1 MKKHLAIAIVS
12 GFVLQAQALVPR
24 DELCQKG
31 GDLKRAVDEG
41 FGIVVEV
48 KTDSAGALSAETEY
62 ALDVLP
68 GGRKAVVDWQSED
81 LRSVELF
88 EAAMKRRPALF
99 EKCHIYVCTN
109 ALAGKIQSC
118 FIWPRHMRSYRI
130 SESAVDAMGRHRRG
144 EYGIVVRDAA
154 KIHAEIVELEGDAAL
169 DDGKLGLARAVDK
182 VFLPNNPSAMTRDSV
197 YSRFAGMDAAADS
210 KWRSLAS
217 RREYDDYRR
226 RLREKMLAAIGPL
239 PERTPLNFK
248 SHRTVRREGF
258 RVEHVT
264 FESMPGLVIPAYL
277 YVPELPEQKKP
288 MAAVVVSCGH
298 GAMNSSKYVLAA
310 KDIVSRGMAAFI
322 FEAYDQGERVEY
334 PQYNCCQN
342 HNLIGLKAML
352 LGSSFAMLRI
362 WDGMRAIDCV
372 ESLPYVDK
380 NRIGYMGQSGG
391 GTMTALMIAADG
403 RIKAA
408 APSGYLT
415 NFAHLCRAMP
425 PQDAEQN
432 IFAQLAFGLN
442 HTGYVLIP
450 DIKVLVTG
458 KYGDFFPYGGTAQ
471 LMETVRSV
479 SKMLGTENHYA
490 MNFTPGLHSWEPST
504 LQASAV
510 WLSAW
515 LDGRKEL
522 LPIDDASMRFR
533 DFGFDLKAET
543 AGLTGPGALVLQ
555 GKRSTE
561 IPGSRDIHA
570 ILREWF
576 AQAKSERKNRTE
588 EETVATVRRMAGIR
602 MPAELGLQVRK
613 LGEETIGDKRI
624 SRFAFVYPDGF
635 ARPAVLIERIGG
647 ESDENPLLLA
657 GSLGRA
663 MMLDVAAPALEQGR
677 KVMLCDVLGTGEIVK
692 LATPHYGA
700 YDTPEEDSSLM
711 LYLMGESMVGRR
723 ADDLLA
729 FADWLKK
736 RTGRH
741 VSLVAEGSVA
751 VAAAHA
757 FASCRELFSDVRV
770 DNPPPS
776 WTEFVEKTGVPMPY
790 RYTWCVNGA
799 LREYDWTDL
808 LK

>member
-1 MKKHLAIAIVS
+1 MKKHLIVAIIS
-12 GFVLQAQALVPR
+12 GVVLCAQALVPR
-24 DELCQKG
+24 DEIYQKG

-48 KTDSAGALSAETEY
+48 KTDPSGALSAETEY
-62 ALDVLP
+62 ALDILP

-81 LRSVELF
+81 PRAVKLYED
-88 EAAMKRRPALF
+88 AMKKRPALF

-109 ALAGKIQSC
+109 ALAGKIQSY

-130 SESAVDAMGRHRRG
+130 SDSAVDALGRHRRG

-154 KIHAEIVELEGDAAL
+154 KIHAEIMKLEGNAAS
-169 DDGKLGLARAVDK
+169 DDERLRLTRAVDK
-182 VFLPNNPSAMTRDSV
+182 VILPNNPSAMTRDGI

-210 KWRSLAS
+210 KWRALRS
-217 RREYDDYRR
+217 RGEYDDYRK
-226 RLREKMLAAIGPL
+226 RLREKMLSAIGPF
-239 PERTPLNFK
+239 PERAALNFK
-248 SHRTVRREGF
+248 SHRTVRRDSF

-277 YVPELPEQKKP
+277 YVPELRGQTKP
-288 MAAVVVSCGH
+288 MAAVVISCGH

-322 FEAYDQGERVEY
+322 FEAYEQGERLEY

-391 GTMTALMIAADG
+391 GTMTALMIAADE

-415 NFAHLCRAMP
+415 NFGHLCRAMP

-432 IFAQLAFGLN
+432 IFGQLTFGLN
-442 HTGYVLIP
+442 QTGYVLIP

-458 KYGDFFPYGGTAQ
+458 KYGDFFPYGGTVQ
-471 LMETVRSV
+471 LMETVKSV
-479 SKMLGTENHYA
+479 AKMLRAEDHYA

-515 LDGRKEL
+515 LNGQREL
-522 LPIDDASMRFR
+522 LPLDDASMRFR
-533 DFGFDLKAET
+533 DFGFDIKAET
-543 AGLTGPGALVLQ
+543 AGLTGPDALVLQ

-561 IPGSRDIHA
+561 ISGSRSIHA

-576 AQAKSERKNRTE
+576 AQAKFERKKLTAE
-588 EETVATVRRMAGIR
+588 EMAATVRRVAGIR
-602 MPAELGLQVRK
+602 MPCELGLQVRK
-613 LGEETIGDKRI
+613 MGEETVGNKRV

-635 ARPAVLIERIGG
+635 ARPAVLLERIDK

-663 MMLDVAAPALEQGR
+663 MMLDAALPALEQGR
-677 KVMLCDVLGTGEIVK
+677 KVMVCDVIGTGEIVK
-692 LATPHYGA
+692 IVTPHYGS

-736 RTGRH
+736 HTGRP
-741 VSLVAEGSVA
+741 VSLEAEGSVS

-757 FASCRELFSDVRV
+757 YAAGRGFFFDVHV
-770 DNPPPS
+770 TNPPPG
-776 WTEFVEKTGVPMPY
+776 WTEFMVKPGVPMPY